1 MGSYWSYTL
10 LLKPFFF
17 YQIANNVEIEPS
29 VLHIRHL
36 ALSSTWLV
44 VNSQWNVRFHVHR
57 TDRKFHFSSCESGDS
72 FMRPHDITWKSDLY
86 IYLAHWACQHIGC
99 PPLCTWFLRWRHD
112 FFHCH
117 PGETRNCSNIN
128 THSFHLH
135 SYLPCKPIYDCT
147 RETSQGSPPKVQV
160 GQISS
165 SIQSSQLIHC
175 LFLNWVSH
183 HTAINAMVIIWSG
196 ALLPLATEL
205 AQWCG
210 HWNHRLMW
218 PRISCYLW
226 VDQLVCDAW
235 DKTVLPS
242 VLWTAWLYLLHYWGM

>member
-1 MGSYWSYTL
+1 M
-10 LLKPFFF
+10 
-17 YQIANNVEIEPS
+17 
-29 VLHIRHL
+29 
-36 ALSSTWLV
+36 
-44 VNSQWNVRFHVHR
+44 
-57 TDRKFHFSSCESGDS
+57 
-72 FMRPHDITWKSDLY
+72 
-86 IYLAHWACQHIGC
+86 GC
-99 PPLCTWFLRWRHD
+99 PPSAPDFWGEDLHD

-117 PGETRNCSNIN
+117 PGETRNSSNIN

-147 RETSQGSPPKVQV
+147 RQTSQGSPPNVQV
-160 GQISS
+160 GQISL

-183 HTAINAMVIIWSG
+183 HAPIHAMAIIWSG

-242 VLWTAWLYLLHYWGM
+242 VFCEQHDSTYCTTGVCSTLLAPMSNLSWTMFCVMCLVRTWLGQIPSIGRIMFLH